1 MFVLTFFLIFFNLF
15 LYLRRTEFQIQLLS
29 LITMYIF
36 YLVNIFVK
44 LIFVYFL
51 VLIYFY
57 CKNLDEDDQFIYE
70 DIDENKYLKN
80 WERFTKNVIGYTYDE
95 EPVLEN
101 N

>member
-15 LYLRRTEFQIQLLS
+15 LYLRRNEFQIQLLS

-57 CKNLDEDDQFIYE
+57 YKNLYE
-70 DIDENKYLKN
+70 DIQYWEEDKYLN
-80 WERFTKNVIGYTYDE
+80 DWERFTKNVIGYTYDE
-95 EPVLEN
+95 EPVLESN
-101 N
+101 